1 MKQVPK
7 MTLITSGPT
16 RHNLFARFPKLL
28 ASLGPIRATSPRTAA
43 RAAQFLRGGWGVAS
57 WHEVLN
63 AGLIVIQA
71 ASPRQFTEMHSLGA
85 AWRGRTLLACDAE
98 KDLRH
103 LAKLESHGA
112 AIVQLH
118 SLDPREPLVALSG
131 ASEGIGRARRLLAGA
146 GVRSITIRDGAG
158 PTLLAAIGQLE
169 KNIVSALQ
177 NGDQAFLQAGL
188 RRTEARVLSVGAA
201 IRALRR
207 RCD

>member
-16 RHNLFARFPKLL
+16 RHNLFARFPKLVAL
-28 ASLGPIRATSPRTAA
+28 LGPIRATSPRTATRVA
-43 RAAQFLRGGWGVAS
+43 KFLRGGWGVSS
-57 WHEVLN
+57 WQEVLN
-63 AGLIVIQA
+63 AGLIVVHG
-71 ASPRQFTEMHSLGA
+71 ASSRQFTEMNSLGP

-112 AIVQLH
+112 TIVQLH

-131 ASEGIGRARRLLAGA
+131 DSEGVGRARRLLARA
-146 GVRSITIRDGAG
+146 AVRSITIRDGAG

-169 KNIVSALQ
+169 KNIVSVLQ
-177 NGDQAFLQAGL
+177 NGDKAFLQAGL
-188 RRTEARVLSVGAA
+188 RRPEARVLSFGAA

-207 RCD
+207 

>member
-7 MTLITSGPT
+7 LTLITSGPT
-16 RHNLFARFPKLL
+16 RHNLFVRFPKLA

-43 RAAQFLRGGWGVAS
+43 RAARLLRGGWVAAS
-57 WHEVLN
+57 WHEVMN
-63 AGLIVIQA
+63 ARLIVIQT
-71 ASPRQFTEMHSLGA
+71 ASPKLFAEMHSLGP

-98 KDLRH
+98 KDLRQ

-131 ASEGIGRARRLLAGA
+131 DSEGVGRARRLLAGA
-146 GVRSITIRDGAG
+146 GVRSISIRDGAG
-158 PTLLAAIGQLE
+158 PTLLAAMGLLE
-169 KNIVSALQ
+169 KNILSALQ
-177 NGDQAFLQAGL
+177 NGDKAFLQAGL
-188 RRTEARVLSVGAA
+188 RRTEARGLSFGAA

-207 RCD
+207 